1 MERHRAWV
9 LDIRI
14 CWTVLIAFCFL
25 SMAPNTGNA
34 ELIGSRLSDDNTV
47 SSRTAQI
54 EQIRRVL
61 ERDVVTQ
68 KLADY
73 GFSAKEISAK
83 LPTLTDEQLHQLA
96 GMSQDLSAG
105 DGVGLVVGVLLVVFL
120 VVLILILVG
129 KRIIIR

>member
-1 MERHRAWV
+1 MERHRGWV

-34 ELIGSRLSDDNTV
+34 ALIGSRLADGADV
-47 SSRTAQI
+47 SSRTTQI

-61 ERDVVTQ
+61 EKDVVSQ

-83 LPTLTDEQLHQLA
+83 LPTLSDAQLHQLA
-96 GMSQDLSAG
+96 GMSQDLAAG
-105 DGVGLVVGVLLVVFL
+105 DGVGIVIGVLVIVFL